1 MANKI
6 RVLLVDDSAVVRGL
20 LRAIF
25 ESDAAFEVM
34 GEAANGAEAVEHVR
48 RERPGL
54 IAVDLEM
61 PLMGGVEAIEE
72 IMSFRPV
79 PILVVSDYANAQ
91 RAYEAVAHGAIEV
104 VAKPG
109 WSASE
114 IRAFLDRARL
124 VASIPVITHVRS
136 PRRHAPNAS
145 PATALTCAQRA
156 QSAQSSVLP
165 QQALVFALASST
177 GGPQAL
183 LRVLSELPA
192 DFNCPILIAQHVIP
206 GFAAGMATW
215 LATESSLPVKLAE
228 QGEPIVPGQVYLS
241 PSETHLSVAAGAA
254 VDRGDRVDTVD
265 LLALRAGDTYRPSC
279 NVLLES
285 VAAVYEKRAVGIVLT
300 GMGSDGAKGLAC
312 IKAAGGRT
320 LAQDEASSVIYG
332 MNRVAIE
339 GGAAEQVLPLDEIAA
354 AMARLASGAGLP

>member
-1 MANKI
+1 MTGKI
-6 RVLLVDDSAVVRGL
+6 RVLLVDDSTVVRGL

-25 ESDAAFEVM
+25 DSDAAFDVM
-34 GEAANGAEAVEHVR
+34 GEAANGAEAVAYVR
-48 RERPGL
+48 NERPGL
-54 IAVDLEM
+54 IAMDLEM
-61 PLMGGVEAIEE
+61 PQMGGIEAIEE

-91 RAYEAVAHGAIEV
+91 RAYEAVAHGAIDV

-136 PRRHAPNAS
+136 PRRHVPNAS
-145 PATALTCAQRA
+145 PATALPHAQRA

-241 PSETHLSVAAGAA
+241 PSEAHLSVAAG
-254 VDRGDRVDTVD
+254 DTLD
-265 LLALRAGDTYRPSC
+265 LLALCASDTYRPSC

-285 VAAVYEKRAVGIVLT
+285 VAAVYGKRAVGIVLT

-320 LAQDEASSVIYG
+320 LAQNEASSVIYG

-339 GGAAEQVLPLDEIAA
+339 GGAAEQVLSLDEIAA